1 MSFDVHNIFF
11 FYFKFPDLNRITI
24 SIFFFSVHFFLFIFL
39 ASLSIIIYVRTTLA
53 EKYSDK
59 AKTSKKRDS
68 KSNDAIK
75 CVVVGEGKV
84 GKTNLILGYL
94 QHRFTTEHVPTASDI
109 YNCKEHERDEN
120 GRREEK
126 KKTQNSTNE

>member
-1 MSFDVHNIFF
+1 MEYLFASL
-11 FYFKFPDLNRITI
+11 FYSHFQF
-24 SIFFFSVHFFLFIFL
+24 FFFSYLFNLYHIGRVVL
-39 ASLSIIIYVRTTLA
+39 LLLLVNYIENA
-53 EKYSDK
+53 DK
-59 AKTSKKRDS
+59 VKTSKKRDR

-109 YNCKEHERDEN
+109 YNCKPWEM
-120 GRREEK
+120 K
-126 KKTQNSTNE
+126 